1 MSELWYEDGNG
12 WVESVIASSPAYTK
26 PAWAT
31 YDRYPFLEPAM
42 DFASTFILE
51 RPTDDWLKV
60 VPPAY
65 V

>member
-1 MSELWYEDGNG
+1 VSELWYEDGNG
-12 WVESVIASSPAYTK
+12 GVESVVPSPPAYTK

-31 YDRYPFLEPAM
+31 YDRYPFFDPDG
-42 DFASTFILE
+42 DFSSTFILE